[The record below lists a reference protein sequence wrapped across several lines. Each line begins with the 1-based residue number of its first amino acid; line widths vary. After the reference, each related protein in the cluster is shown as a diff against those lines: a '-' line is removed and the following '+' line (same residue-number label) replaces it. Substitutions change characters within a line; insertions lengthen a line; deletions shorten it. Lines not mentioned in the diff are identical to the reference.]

1 MKGIYIVFI
10 GLWAWS
16 SCTSTSET
24 PPSTIESEEANHIV
38 LTKNQFES
46 SGYELGSIQK
56 KNFLTEIHASGMIDL
71 PEKNK
76 YVISSYLGG
85 VVNDMN
91 LINGQR
97 VSKGQVL
104 FRLTNPE
111 LITWQQEYIE
121 LQGQHDFLKDE
132 YQRQKTL
139 AEENLS
145 ARKNYLKAEADL
157 KMNEAKIAGLE
168 KKLELLGFSPS
179 KISTASFISSVPVVA
194 STSGYVSDIAVVK
207 GEFLQANQAA
217 MTIYNTDHLHLELK
231 VLERDFRFLKLEQ
244 PISFKLSS
252 DTAVTYLATV
262 HQIEPLVDDHN
273 LINIHCH
280 LEEKATQKLIPGMY
294 VNAEINIGQKEVLA
308 LPENAVISIENKD
321 YILLKLPGTELKFR
335 KTLVEKGMIKNGW
348 VEILQAEKFSSDDQ
362 FLTKG
367 AYYLV
372 TGG

>member
-1 MKGIYIVFI
+1 MKGIYIVLI
-10 GLWAWS
+10 CLWTWS
-16 SCTSTSET
+16 ACKSTSEAPAT
-24 PPSTIESEEANHIV
+24 TMPNEEVEHIV

-46 SGYELGSIQK
+46 SGYELGTIQK
-56 KNFLTEIHASGMIDL
+56 KNFVTEIHASGMIDL

-97 VSKGQVL
+97 VNKGQVL

-121 LQGQHDFLKDE
+121 LQGQHDYLKDE

-145 ARKNYLKAEADL
+145 ARKNYLKADADL

-179 KISTASFISSVPVVA
+179 KINTASFISSVPVLA

-244 PISFKLSS
+244 PILFKLSS
-252 DTAVTYLATV
+252 DTSVTYMATV
-262 HQIEPLVDDHN
+262 HQIEPLVDDHS

-280 LEEKATQKLIPGMY
+280 LDDHATRRLIPGMY

-321 YILLKLPGTELKFR
+321 YILIKRPGAELNFQ
-335 KTLVEKGMIKNGW
+335 KTLVEKGLINNGW
-348 VEILQAEKFSSDDQ
+348 VEILHAEKFSSEDQ